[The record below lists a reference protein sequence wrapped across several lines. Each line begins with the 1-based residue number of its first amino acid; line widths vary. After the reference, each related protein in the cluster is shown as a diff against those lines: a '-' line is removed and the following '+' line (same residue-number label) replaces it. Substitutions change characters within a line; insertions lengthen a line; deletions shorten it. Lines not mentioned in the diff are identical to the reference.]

1 MYDINI
7 IDDYAFEGCQV
18 ASFFNNDTSFNTIH
32 TISHHAFDGS
42 SFFDIPSKNGLKRV
56 GNIVFGVDDDA
67 EEIEFPEDTKCVLP
81 TDIDYKNVKRAVIR
95 NIKNVNGINKL
106 PETIVIADT
115 EFSKSDLHNLYQ
127 GAESTKLKQDTAYY
141 IYKHNPGADAEL
153 EKYLKRCAK
162 QIALRYIEEN
172 KDDELVEFIGCKL
185 LSKSAIK
192 QLLQVATEA
201 GKPSIAA
208 YLLTQIHGKPSS
220 KFTL

>member
-1 MYDINI
+1 MH
-7 IDDYAFEGCQV
+7 FCRRL
-18 ASFFNNDTSFNTIH
+18 F
-32 TISHHAFDGS
+32 HHQ
-42 SFFDIPSKNGLKRV
+42 LKRLIV
-56 GNIVFGVDDDA
+56 GDN
-67 EEIEFPEDTKCVLP
+67 EFFVPASLSSKALYTLNQQCS
-81 TDIDYKNVKRAVIR
+81 
-95 NIKNVNGINKL
+95 NGYL
-106 PETIVIADT
+106 C
-115 EFSKSDLHNLYQ
+115 KSDLHNLYQ

>member
-1 MYDINI
+1 MTDSALLI
-7 IDDYAFEGCQV
+7 
-18 ASFFNNDTSFNTIH
+18 SFFEAAIFVSIARFCSSSPAMSSYND
-32 TISHHAFDGS
+32 D
-42 SFFDIPSKNGLKRV
+42 K
-56 GNIVFGVDDDA
+56 
-67 EEIEFPEDTKCVLP
+67 
-81 TDIDYKNVKRAVIR
+81 Y
-95 NIKNVNGINKL
+95 
-106 PETIVIADT
+106 
-115 EFSKSDLHNLYQ
+115 LHNLYQ